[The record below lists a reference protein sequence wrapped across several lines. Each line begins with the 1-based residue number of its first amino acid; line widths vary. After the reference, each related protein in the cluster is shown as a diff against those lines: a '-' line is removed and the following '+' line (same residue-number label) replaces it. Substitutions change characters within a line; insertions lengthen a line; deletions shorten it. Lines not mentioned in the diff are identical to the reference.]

1 MESLLSDN
9 SRYELLQSI
18 HGVGPV
24 TVAALIASV
33 SSGKQFK
40 NGRNMV
46 AWLGLTPGQHLSGDN
61 DKNTGMTKRGNRQ
74 LRRLFIHGA
83 RTVMNWHE
91 GKGDKLSL

>member
-1 MESLLSDN
+1 M
-9 SRYELLQSI
+9 
-18 HGVGPV
+18 
-24 TVAALIASV
+24 A
-33 SSGKQFK
+33 
-40 NGRNMV
+40 
-46 AWLGLTPGQHLSGDN
+46 AWLGLTPGQHSSGDN